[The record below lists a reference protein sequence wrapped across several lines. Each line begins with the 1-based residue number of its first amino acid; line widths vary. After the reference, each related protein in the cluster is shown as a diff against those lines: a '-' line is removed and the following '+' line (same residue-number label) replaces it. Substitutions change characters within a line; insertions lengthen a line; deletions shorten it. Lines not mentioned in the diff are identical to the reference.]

1 MNALAKILSSQIRAG
16 IFEILFGLRDRPV
29 HMREI
34 ERLTGFAIGTIQKEL
49 KNLQVLDLVIRRR
62 DGNRVYYE
70 ANKQNPLYPEIHS
83 LVAKTVGLVYVL
95 KEALEN
101 TKDVHAA
108 FVFGSIAKGD
118 EKAASDV
125 DLMVIGSLGLRK
137 LTALLAGT
145 SEKIGREINPHV
157 LLPSE
162 FNRKRKEGDHFLTSV
177 LREPRIF
184 IIGGDHELEA
194 VGR

>member
-1 MNALAKILSSQIRAG
+1 MNTLSKILSSQIRAG
-16 IFEILFGLRDRPV
+16 IFEVLFGLRNRPV

-70 ANKQNPLYPEIHS
+70 ANKQHPLYPDIRS
-83 LVAKTVGLVYVL
+83 LVAKTVGLVFVL
-95 KEALEN
+95 KNALEN
-101 TKDVHAA
+101 NKDILAA
-108 FVFGSIAKGD
+108 FVYGSVAKGD
-118 EKAASDV
+118 EKASSDV
-125 DLMVIGSLGLRK
+125 DLMVIGSVGLRK
-137 LTALLAGT
+137 LSALLAGT

-162 FNRKRKEGDHFLTSV
+162 FNKKRQNKDHFLTTV
-177 LREPRIF
+177 LREPKVF
-184 IIGGDHELEA
+184 VIGDEHELEA
-194 VGR
+194 MGR

>member
-1 MNALAKILSSQIRAG
+1 MNTLSKILSSQIRAG
-16 IFEILFGLRDRPV
+16 IFEALFGLRDRPI

-49 KNLQVLDLVIRRR
+49 KNLQALDLVIRRR

-70 ANKQNPLYPEIHS
+70 ANKQHPLYPDIHS
-83 LVAKTVGLVYVL
+83 LVVKTVGLIYVL
-95 KEALEN
+95 RNALEN
-101 TKDVHAA
+101 NRDVLTA
-108 FVFGSIAKGD
+108 FVYGSVAKGG

-125 DLMVIGSLGLRK
+125 DLMVIGSIGLRK

-145 SEKIGREINPHV
+145 SEKIGREINPHI
-157 LLPSE
+157 LSPSE
-162 FNRKRKEGDHFLTSV
+162 FNKKRKENDHFLTTV

-184 IIGGDHELEA
+184 VIGGDHELEA
-194 VGR
+194 MG